1 MTINTEQFA
10 AANKATVDSLL
21 SVANTALA
29 SAERIA
35 ALNLNTA
42 RASLEDTVAGV
53 QSVMSAKDPQAA
65 MAAQKDLAQ
74 PALEKAVAYSRSMV
88 EITTQTQQELAKMV
102 EAQFSEFQKNVA
114 NMVEMAGKSA
124 PAGSESAVA
133 AIQNAIAAANKATVD
148 SLLSVANTALASAE
162 RIAALNLNAA
172 RATLED
178 AASGVKSVLSAKDP
192 KEALAVQSSLAQPAV
207 EKAVAYSRSVY
218 EITQQTQQE
227 LAKMVE
233 AQFGD
238 FQKSMA
244 TMVETASKS
253 APAGSEGAVAAI
265 KSAIAAAN
273 SAFGNMNTV
282 AKQFSDAAQANIASM
297 TKNVK

>member
-42 RASLEDTVAGV
+42 RAALEDTVSGV
-53 QSVMSAKDPQAA
+53 KTVMDAKDPQAA
-65 MAAQKDLAQ
+65 LAAQKA
-74 PALEKAVAYSRSMV
+74 
-88 EITTQTQQELAKMV
+88 
-102 EAQFSEFQKNVA
+102 
-114 NMVEMAGKSA
+114 
-124 PAGSESAVA
+124 
-133 AIQNAIAAANKATVD
+133 
-148 SLLSVANTALASAE
+148 
-162 RIAALNLNAA
+162 
-172 RATLED
+172 
-178 AASGVKSVLSAKDP
+178 
-192 KEALAVQSSLAQPAV
+192 LAQPAV

-218 EITQQTQQE
+218 EITAQTQQE

-233 AQFGD
+233 AQFSD

-244 TMVETASKS
+244 GMLEMAAKS

-265 KSAIAAAN
+265 QNAIAAAN
-273 SAFGNMNTV
+273 SAFGNMNSV
-282 AKQFSDAAQANIASM
+282 AKQFSEAAQKNIAAA
-297 TKNVK
+297 VKQGK